1 MSKALKHRWLA
12 SYQEQTKQQDPP
24 QQLQQQQQEQS
35 QAKQP
40 VSAPQ
45 VMLLLSSGIAGN
57 MLLPAYCFV
66 II

>member
-24 QQLQQQQQEQS
+24 PPPQQQQPEQL

-45 VMLLLSSGIAGN
+45 AAVPQVMLLLSSCFAGN
-57 MLLPAYCFV
+57 MLLTV
-66 II
+66 